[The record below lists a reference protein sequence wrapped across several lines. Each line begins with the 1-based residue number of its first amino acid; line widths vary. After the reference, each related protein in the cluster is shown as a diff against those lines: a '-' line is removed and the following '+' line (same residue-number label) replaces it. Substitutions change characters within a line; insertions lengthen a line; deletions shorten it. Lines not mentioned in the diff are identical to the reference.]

1 MTTSYS
7 PVPIVLESRDVYTMY
22 KYNNESCRICQEKLV
37 EGDVVIRIGKR
48 PAKYFHKDCFR
59 QY

>member
-7 PVPIVLESRDVYTMY
+7 TIPIVLESRDVYTMY
-22 KYNNESCRICQEKLV
+22 KYNNESCRKCQDKLV
-37 EGDVVIRIGKR
+37 EGDIVIRTGKR
-48 PAKYFHKDCFR
+48 HAKYYHKNCFK